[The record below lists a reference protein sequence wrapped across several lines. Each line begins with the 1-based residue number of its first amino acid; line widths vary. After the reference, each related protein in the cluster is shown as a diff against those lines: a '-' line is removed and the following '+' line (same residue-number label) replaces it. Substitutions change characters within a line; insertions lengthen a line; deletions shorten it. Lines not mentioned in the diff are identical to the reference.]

1 MKLTKQQLKQIIKEK
16 LSSLQQEALKLS
28 FPEGQVGQANSATR
42 KSYCKRSFETHLH
55 PACEA
60 DPAKNAKQLARNMAD
75 ADKRTLFD
83 PADAGSSQGSPASGR
98 LPGFRSG
105 LRLTREQLKQIIKEE
120 LDTLISEGLF
130 DRLQG
135 LLGRD
140 PEEDEH
146 PLDKYGQGKRKPS
159 RAARPAQPDTAAGW
173 TPQGREGFKWEN
185 IQIQGRPSIN
195 AYIMKDARSPRY
207 KLILTTESGEEIANK
222 SVSTELKT
230 VTGLV
235 DKLVSSSESPPLL
248 YKDLWKK
255 VYGSVNEVTITK
267 EQLKQIIKEEL
278 EVVLSDA
285 EAREFF
291 GDDVLEGETL
301 DEKKKDNK

>member
-1 MKLTKQQLKQIIKEK
+1 VKLTKQ
-16 LSSLQQEALKLS
+16 
-28 FPEGQVGQANSATR
+28 
-42 KSYCKRSFETHLH
+42 
-55 PACEA
+55 
-60 DPAKNAKQLARNMAD
+60 
-75 ADKRTLFD
+75 
-83 PADAGSSQGSPASGR
+83 
-98 LPGFRSG
+98 
-105 LRLTREQLKQIIKEE
+105 QLKQIIKEE

-195 AYIMKDARSPRY
+195 AYIMKDARSPHY

-235 DKLVSSSESPPLL
+235 DKLVSSPEPPPL
-248 YKDLWKK
+248 YKDLWGK

-278 EVVLSDA
+278 RTALN
-285 EAREFF
+285 EASENNRIEIRSAKYAYSPDHNETDYSVELTVDGDFYEFPDESTDPPRLPGPFPHDVGELMDIIF
-291 GDDVLEGETL
+291 GRLAAIDEEWNDHNLEETGDSL
-301 DEKKKDNK
+301 KNELAQKLKAANWQEGR